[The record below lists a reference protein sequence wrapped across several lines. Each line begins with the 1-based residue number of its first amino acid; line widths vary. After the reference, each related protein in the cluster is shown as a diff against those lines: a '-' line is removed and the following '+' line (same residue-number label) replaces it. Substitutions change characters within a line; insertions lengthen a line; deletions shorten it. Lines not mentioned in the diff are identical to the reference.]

1 MSSGISWWS
10 AQHLDESNL
19 LLRAPSLQRSRMTWI
34 KQSFLPRTHRCDW
47 GMKPASAL
55 PVAPTL
61 ALQ

>member
-1 MSSGISWWS
+1 M
-10 AQHLDESNL
+10 
-19 LLRAPSLQRSRMTWI
+19 LRAPSLQRSRMTWI

-47 GMKPASAL
+47 GMKPGSVL